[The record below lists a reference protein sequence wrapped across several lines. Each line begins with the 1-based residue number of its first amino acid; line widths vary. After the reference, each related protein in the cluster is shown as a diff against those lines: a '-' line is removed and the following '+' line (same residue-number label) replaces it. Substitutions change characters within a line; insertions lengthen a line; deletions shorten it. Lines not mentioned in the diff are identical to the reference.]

1 MLDLVL
7 EIDHIL
13 TGKTYF
19 QMEQHRVRITICQK
33 RIKRKPPFVE
43 FIFSTA
49 EFHWGILLK
58 MLKVNMNSS
67 RSLFRANNKDATN
80 MI

>member
-33 RIKRKPPFVE
+33 GIKRKPHFVE

-49 EFHWGILLK
+49 EFRWGILLK

-67 RSLFRANNKDATN
+67 RSLFRANHKDATN

>member
-19 QMEQHRVRITICQK
+19 QMERHRVRITICQK
-33 RIKRKPPFVE
+33 RLTENLI
-43 FIFSTA
+43 S
-49 EFHWGILLK
+49 L
-58 MLKVNMNSS
+58 
-67 RSLFRANNKDATN
+67 SLFFQLQNF
-80 MI
+80 IGEYY